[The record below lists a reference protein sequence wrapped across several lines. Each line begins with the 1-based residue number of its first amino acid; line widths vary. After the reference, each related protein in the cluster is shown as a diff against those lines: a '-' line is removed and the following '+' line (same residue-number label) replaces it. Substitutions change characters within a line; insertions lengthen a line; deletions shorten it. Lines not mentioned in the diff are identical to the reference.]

1 MAHSMLIESV
11 RKIVPATPGYTP
23 VTRSQ
28 YETTSLK
35 LYGCVRIA
43 LCESPQKEDQG
54 FNFQGVIQVKT
65 RERRAGT
72 ALADRRISI
81 IYATQADNTDSPDP
95 LVASSSRDLA
105 RGGQSRPGHFDL
117 DRQLHQ
123 RRRLQNRTQD
133 NDKRDVCPD
142 CYSWG

>member
-11 RKIVPATPGYTP
+11 RKIVPATPRYTP
-23 VTRSQ
+23 VTRSH

-65 RERRAGT
+65 WEIRAGT
-72 ALADRRISI
+72 ALADRRFSI

-95 LVASSSRDLA
+95 PIASSSRGLE
-105 RGGQSRPGHFDL
+105 RRSQSSPGHL
-117 DRQLHQ
+117 DVDR
-123 RRRLQNRTQD
+123 
-133 NDKRDVCPD
+133 
-142 CYSWG
+142 